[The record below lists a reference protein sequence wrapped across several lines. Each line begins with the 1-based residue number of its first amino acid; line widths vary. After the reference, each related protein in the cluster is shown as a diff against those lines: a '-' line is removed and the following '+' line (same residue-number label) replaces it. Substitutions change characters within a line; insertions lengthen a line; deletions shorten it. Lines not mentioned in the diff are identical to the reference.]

1 MSNGGVFMYSLNRKS
16 LLEKSE
22 DIKAIEK
29 LYNGMINCWNN
40 SNADKF
46 AGHFSTEG
54 TIIDFDGTVVNGKV
68 EVEEY
73 LNGVLMKH
81 ESPFYIAIIR
91 SIRFITDDVC
101 ILETA
106 VGRFFHDKDDIDP
119 SLNMVQTVI
128 VKKKNNSWLIEQ
140 LQNTRAAFHSHP
152 ELLKKLTEKIRNE
165 YLRRSL

>member
-1 MSNGGVFMYSLNRKS
+1 MYSLNRKS

-54 TIIDFDGTVVNGKV
+54 TIIDFDGTAANGKV
-68 EVEEY
+68 EIEEY

-81 ESPFYIAIIR
+81 EPLFHTTIIR

-106 VGRFFHDKDDIDP
+106 VGTFFHDKEDIDP
-119 SLNMVQTVI
+119 SLNIVQTVI

-140 LQNTRAAFHSHP
+140 LQNTPAVFHGHP
-152 ELLKKLTEKIRNE
+152 ELSAKLTEEIRNE
-165 YLRRSL
+165 YLERSS

>member
-1 MSNGGVFMYSLNRKS
+1 MYSLNRKS

-40 SNADKF
+40 SKVDKNAD
-46 AGHFSTEG
+46 HFSTEV
-54 TIIDFDGTVVNGKV
+54 TIIDFDGTAVNGKV
-68 EVEEY
+68 EIEEY

-81 ESPFYIAIIR
+81 EPLFHTTIIR

-106 VGRFFHDKDDIDP
+106 VGTFFHDKEDIDP

-140 LQNTRAAFHSHP
+140 LQNTPAAFHCNP
-152 ELLKKLTEKIRNE
+152 ELTIKLTEEIRNE
-165 YLRRSL
+165 CLDRSL